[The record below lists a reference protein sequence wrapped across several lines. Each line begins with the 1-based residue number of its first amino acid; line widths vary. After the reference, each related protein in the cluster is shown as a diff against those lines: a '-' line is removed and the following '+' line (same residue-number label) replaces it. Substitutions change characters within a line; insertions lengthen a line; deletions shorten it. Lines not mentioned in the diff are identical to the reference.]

1 VEIEIAN
8 LASPNKKNVIRVLHV
23 DDDSA
28 MLEISKQILMDLDSC
43 FEFDSACCADEA
55 FKKLSTGQYDIVIS
69 DYEMP
74 QKDGLQFLKE
84 LRDGKNEIPFIL
96 FTGKGREEVV
106 IQALN
111 LGADYYVNKHGSP
124 ETVYS
129 ELKHLVS
136 SAVEKSRAKL
146 KNENDSLTLHYV
158 HDAIVSSDA
167 NFMITAWNKAAEE
180 LFGFSSDE
188 VLQKKVDDVFQK
200 IQVKPSQKELNRQ
213 LETTGHFQGEVV
225 YQNKN
230 GQRRYGELNIISI
243 ISDNDRFLG
252 NVAVCKDITERKKA
266 EEALIVSEKNHRN
279 LINGMGESA
288 WVGDFEGN
296 FVEVNNAAIEM
307 LGYSREELLSLGIK
321 GIDNY
326 LTPEQV
332 KNSANLVVSGKNQ
345 VFETV
350 HTSKNGT
357 KIPVEISSSL
367 ISYQEKPAIL
377 AIARNITE
385 RKKAEK
391 EISRLAS
398 FPTLNPNPIFEA
410 DFGGKIIYCNPA
422 TKKLFPDF
430 EDLGLSHPFLSD
442 WNQIVGSFVDKTK
455 NKFGREVK
463 VAGHWYHE
471 TFYFVPETD
480 NIRVYT
486 VDIDELQKAEEML
499 RKSEEEY
506 SSLFANMIDGFAY
519 CQMIFDETE
528 KPVDFIYLQI
538 NDAFET
544 ITGLRR
550 DLIVGKRV
558 TQAIPGIKEANPELF
573 EIYGR
578 VALSG
583 KKERFE
589 VFFKPLGLW
598 LSISVYCPRKGYF
611 VAVFEDVT
619 QRKKIEESLK
629 ESEEK
634 FRNLAEESPN
644 IIFINKQGK
653 VLYANKKCEDI
664 TGYTR
669 EEFYSPNFNFLSL
682 CSPEYVEVMRS
693 SYAKHMRGEDAPPY
707 DFVLITKGGERIDVM
722 TTSKLINYDGDK
734 AILGIVTDISDLK
747 KAQDALNQ
755 TMDELV
761 NVNEK
766 LGVVG
771 SLTRHDVRNKLS
783 AVNGYAYLLKKKHK
797 DQADIVEGLSKI
809 EQAVA
814 DSVKIFDF
822 AKMYEQLGV
831 EELTYIDVGKD
842 ADEAAALFSGLT
854 IKIVNECHGKSVLA
868 DSFLRQ
874 MFYNFIDNTRK
885 YGKKATTIKMYCQQ
899 EKSGKLNLIYEDDGV
914 GISAENKSRLFT
926 EGFSTGGST
935 GFGLFLIKKMM
946 DVYGWSI
953 VEEGEQDKGAK
964 FIITIPDRSL

>member
-1 VEIEIAN
+1 MNA
-8 LASPNKKNVIRVLHV
+8 IRVLHV
-23 DDDSA
+23 DDDLA
-28 MLEISKQILMDLDSC
+28 MLEISKQILLDLDSC
-43 FEFDSACCADEA
+43 FEFDSACCVDEA

-146 KNENDSLTLHYV
+146 TNENDSLALHNV

-167 NFMITAWNKAAEE
+167 NFIITAWNKAAEE
-180 LFGFSSDE
+180 LFGFSSCE
-188 VLQKKVDDVFQK
+188 VLQKKIDDVFQK
-200 IQVKPSQKELNRQ
+200 IQVKPSQEELSRQ
-213 LETTGHFQGEVV
+213 LKTTGQFQGEVV

-230 GQRRYGELNIISI
+230 GQKRYGELNIISI
-243 ISDNDRFLG
+243 VSDNDRFLG

-266 EEALIVSEKNHRN
+266 EEALIVSEKNYRN

-288 WVGDFEGN
+288 WVVDFEGN
-296 FVEVNNAAIEM
+296 FIEVNNAAVEM
-307 LGYSREELLSLGIK
+307 LGYCREELLSLGIK

-326 LTPEQV
+326 LSTEQV
-332 KNSANLVVSGKNQ
+332 KNVMSRVVSGKNQ
-345 VFETV
+345 IFETV
-350 HTSKNGT
+350 HTSKDGT
-357 KIPVEISSSL
+357 AIPVEISSSL
-367 ISYQEKPAIL
+367 INYQEKPAIL

-398 FPTLNPNPIFEA
+398 FPTLNPNAIFEA
-410 DFGGKIIYCNPA
+410 DLSGKIIYCNPA

-442 WNQIVGSFVDKTK
+442 WNQIVGPFVDKTK
-455 NKFGREVK
+455 NRFGRDVK

-486 VDIDELQKAEEML
+486 IDIDELKKAEETL
-499 RKSEEEY
+499 RRSEEEHN
-506 SSLFANMIDGFAY
+506 SLFANMIDGLAY

-528 KPVDFIYLQI
+528 KPVDFVYLKI
-538 NDAFET
+538 NDAFER
-544 ITGLRR
+544 ITGLKR
-550 DLIVGKRV
+550 DLVLGKRV
-558 TQAIPGIKEANPELF
+558 TQAIPDIKEANPELF

-578 VALSG
+578 VALTG

-589 VFFKPLGLW
+589 VFFKPLSLW
-598 LSISVYCPRKGYF
+598 LSVSVYCPRKGYF
-611 VAVFEDVT
+611 AAVFEDIT
-619 QRKKIEESLK
+619 QRKKIEDSLK

-644 IIFINKQGK
+644 VIFINKRGK
-653 VLYANKKCEDI
+653 VLYANKKCEDM

-669 EEFYSPNFNFLSL
+669 EELYSPNFNFLSL
-682 CSPEYVEVMRS
+682 CAPEYVEIMRS
-693 SYAKHMRGEDAPPY
+693 SYAKHMRGEDSPPY
-707 DFVLITKGGERIDVM
+707 DYELITKSGERIDVM

-734 AILGIVTDISDLK
+734 AILGIVTDISELK
-747 KAQDALNQ
+747 KAQAALNQ

-761 NVNEK
+761 SVNEK

-783 AVNGYAYLLKKKHK
+783 TMNGYTYLLKKKHK
-797 DQADIVEGLSKI
+797 DQADIVEGLGKI

-814 DSVKIFDF
+814 DSVKIFEF

-831 EELTYIDVGKD
+831 EELTSIDLGK
-842 ADEAAALFSGLT
+842 AVDEASALFSGLT
-854 IKIVNECHGKSVLA
+854 IKILNDCHGRSVLA
-868 DSFLRQ
+868 DSLLRQ

-885 YGKKATTIKMYCQQ
+885 YGVKATTIKMYCQQ
-899 EKSGKLNLIYEDDGV
+899 EESGKLNLIYEDDGI

-935 GFGLFLIKKMM
+935 GFGLFLIKKMI

-953 VEEGEQDKGAK
+953 VEEGEQGKGTK
-964 FIITIPDRSL
+964 FIITIPDRNL